1 LLMSLNDTS
10 LIIGLKKAKH
20 TDAIVADFRVE
31 FCRIKTEIFKEIVKK
46 DLAESK
52 RISYPFIN

>member
-1 LLMSLNDTS
+1 MSLNDTS

-31 FCRIKTEIFKEIVKK
+31 FCRIKIEIFKEIVKK